1 MKEEF
6 YVQKGTKDRLY
17 NSLNPQNHQRDSLYI
32 KISYSMQ
39 PPSLFLKKMFYYI
52 LFNYYHVI
60 IETVTKKPKI
70 YLVG

>member
-6 YVQKGTKDRLY
+6 YVQKGRKDRLY

-39 PPSLFLKKMFYYI
+39 PPSLFLKKMVYQRFITYY
-52 LFNYYHVI
+52 LI
-60 IETVTKKPKI
+60 IIT
-70 YLVG
+70 